1 MSVLPTGIPE
11 ADFSSADGPGFR
23 RKFNIAL
30 IRPMLL
36 FVGRVAFE
44 KNIDFLIRSLATAVR
59 SVPDLLLV
67 IAGEGPALPR
77 LRREVAKMKLDS
89 NVLFFGY
96 LDRSRELPSCYA
108 AADAFVFA
116 SRTETQGP
124 GSVGGDGAECAG
136 DSAGGDGDV

>member
-36 FVGRVAFE
+36 FVGRV
-44 KNIDFLIRSLATAVR
+44 LIRSLAIAVR

>member
-44 KNIDFLIRSLATAVR
+44 KNIDFLIRSLAIAVR

-77 LRREVAKMKLDS
+77 LLDS